1 MLKKKIK
8 YVDYNGESRE
18 EEYFFNMSE
27 SELSEWQYSVKGTL
41 SSKIKDAIDTQN
53 EPEIMKIYK
62 DLILRSYGEKSS
74 DGKRFRKKDDNG
86 VPLANAFYE
95 TEAFSSL
102 FTELLSDEQKANEFV
117 EGVLPKNISSK

>member
-86 VPLANAFYE
+86 VLLANAFYE

-117 EGVLPKNISSK
+117 EGVLPKNINNK